1 MKFSIQ
7 DFFSELVRIGK
18 ALMENVIYCT
28 VTYIKTRKTWSKK
41 CKKRM
46 HCYIKN
52 FTQVNITLGH
62 NQL

>member
-7 DFFSELVRIGK
+7 DIFSELVQIGK

-41 CKKRM
+41 CKK
-46 HCYIKN
+46 KN
-52 FTQVNITLGH
+52 ALLYKKLHSSTYYTRT
-62 NQL
+62 